1 MECESHYYAEGYS
14 PENDPYVMENGVLK
28 NHLGIT
34 DTALLN
40 QYEQRL
46 SNFHIVKILVEWPS
60 QGFDVEYF
68 KSLHRTIFGE
78 VYPWAGEFR
87 KVDIG
92 KGDTLFLPHT
102 QIEHETQ
109 HLFNDLADENFLYG
123 STHEIFSHKMGE
135 YLIRLNQIHPFRE
148 GNGRTQRVLVSKIAQ
163 HAGMRMDWSS
173 ISNEAMKRACIE
185 GVNGNIRNMVR
196 LILLNSKKTN

>member
-1 MECESHYYAEGYS
+1 MEYESHYYAEGYS

-60 QGFDVEYF
+60 QGFDVEYL

-78 VYPWAGEFR
+78 VYPWAGQFR

-92 KGDTLFLPHT
+92 KGDTLFLSHT

-109 HLFNDLADENFLYG
+109 RLFNDLANENFLYG
-123 STHEIFSHKMGE
+123 STPEIFSHKIGE

-185 GVNGNIRNMVR
+185 GVNGNTRNMVR
-196 LILLNSKKTN
+196 LILLNSKMTD

>member
-1 MECESHYYAEGYS
+1 MEYESHYYAEGYS
-14 PENDPYVMENGVLK
+14 PENDPYVMDNGVLK

-60 QGFDVEYF
+60 QGFDVAYL

-102 QIEHETQ
+102 QIEHEAQ
-109 HLFNDLADENFLYG
+109 RLFNDLADENFLYG
-123 STHEIFSHKMGE
+123 STHEIFSRKMGE
-135 YLIRLNQIHPFRE
+135 YLIRLNHIHPFRE